1 MNRALTDEEYA
12 ATSQTLVRLAGL
24 VFDVSRRSAL
34 SVVVR
39 DRVERTGHASV
50 ASYLAWVES
59 TAGAAERQRL
69 LDTVTI
75 QETHFFRNLPQL
87 EALRSSVLPE
97 LVTRARSSG
106 RPLTIW
112 SAGCSTGEEPYTI
125 AMVLLGLFDTMG
137 PVPVRIVGTD
147 VSDSALAVARQG
159 IYAGR
164 TIELAE
170 PAAVE
175 RWFDRREDGSYSIS
189 PQVRELID
197 FSLQNLV
204 TDPPPFDAGEIDLVV
219 CRNVTI
225 YFGRETTKDLVGRF
239 HRGLTDGGYLLLGHA
254 ETLWQ
259 VSDAF
264 SLVPVGEAFIYR
276 KDAAPVRSR
285 RRPAPPAA
293 TPRPTRSPQ
302 PAAKRGVREV
312 LRAPVRLP
320 RRSAEPPA
328 PIPAVPVALPSPL
341 DDLAAAREML
351 AQGRYSE
358 ASSLAERST
367 AAQPMLVEG
376 YIVEGRAL
384 ANQGND
390 DGAIAALRKAVFL
403 DPRAGHAHFLLATT
417 LSRVGDPTGAALSF
431 HAAAETLPY
440 ASADTVAELLDG
452 RAVSDLIDLCR
463 QLATAA
469 SPPETETVGALADVD
484 PGGWRTL

>member
-1 MNRALTDEEYA
+1 MSRALTDEEYE
-12 ATSQTLVRLAGL
+12 ATSQTLIRLAGL

-39 DRVERTGHASV
+39 DRVERTRHGSV
-50 ASYLAWVES
+50 AEYLVWVES
-59 TAGAAERQRL
+59 PAGAAERQRL

-87 EALRSSVLPE
+87 DALRASVLPE
-97 LVTRARSSG
+97 LVARARTAG

-112 SAGCSTGEEPYTI
+112 SAGCSTGEEPYTL
-125 AMVLLGLFDTMG
+125 AMILLDLFDSMA
-137 PVPVRIVGTD
+137 PVPVNIIGTD
-147 VSDSALAVARQG
+147 VSESALTVAKQG
-159 IYAGR
+159 VYAGR

-175 RWFDRREDGSYSIS
+175 RWFDRQADGSYSVS
-189 PQVRELID
+189 QRVRDLVS
-197 FSLQNLV
+197 FQLQNLV
-204 TDPPPFDAGEIDLVV
+204 TEEPPFGSSEIDLVV

-225 YFGRETTKDLVGRF
+225 YFGRDTTKALVNRF
-239 HRGLTDGGYLLLGHA
+239 HRGLTGGGYLLLGHA

-276 KDAAPVRSR
+276 KDTAPIRSR
-285 RRPAPPAA
+285 R
-293 TPRPTRSPQ
+293 Q
-302 PAAKRGVREV
+302 PALVTIGPPPVTPSTRPPLKRAVRDV
-312 LRAPVRLP
+312 LLNPVRRP
-320 RRSAEPPA
+320 RRVEPERVA
-328 PIPAVPVALPSPL
+328 PRVPVPTPL
-341 DDLAAAREML
+341 DDLAAAKEL
-351 AQGRYSE
+351 LKKGRYAE
-358 ASSLAERST
+358 ASSLAERAT
-367 AAQPMLVEG
+367 AAQPMLVDG

-417 LSRVGDPTGAALSF
+417 LAKVGDPSGASLSF
-431 HAAAETLPY
+431 TAAAETLPD

-452 RAVSDLIDLCR
+452 RAVSDLVDLCR
-463 QLATAA
+463 QLASATGSIEAESVGEAA
-469 SPPETETVGALADVD
+469 EADQV
-484 PGGWRTL
+484 GWRVT

>member
-1 MNRALTDEEYA
+1 MSRVLTDEEYA
-12 ATSQTLVRLAGL
+12 ATSQTLARLAGL

-39 DRVERTGHASV
+39 DRVERTGHDSV
-50 ASYLAWVES
+50 VNYLWWVES
-59 TAGAAERQRL
+59 PAGAAERQRL

-87 EALRSSVLPE
+87 EALRATVLPE
-97 LVTRARSSG
+97 LITRARSSR

-112 SAGCSTGEEPYTI
+112 SAGCSTGEEPYTL
-125 AMVLLGLFDTMG
+125 AMLLLGLFDTLG
-137 PVPVRIVGTD
+137 QVPVRIIGTD
-147 VSDSALAVARQG
+147 VSDSALVVARQG

-175 RWFDRREDGSYSIS
+175 RWFDRRSDGSYSVS
-189 PQVRELID
+189 QQVRELVD
-197 FSLQNLV
+197 FRLQNLV
-204 TDPPPFDAGEIDLVV
+204 TDPPPLDAGEIDLVV

-225 YFGRETTKDLVGRF
+225 YFGRDTTKALVQRF
-239 HRGLTDGGYLLLGHA
+239 HRGLVEGGYLLLGHA

-276 KDAAPVRSR
+276 KDASPVRSR
-285 RRPAPPAA
+285 RQPAGPTTSRP
-293 TPRPTRSPQ
+293 PTASS
-302 PAAKRGVREV
+302 PAAKRGVRDV
-312 LRAPVRLP
+312 LRSPVRLP
-320 RRSAEPPA
+320 RRLPEPA
-328 PIPAVPVALPSPL
+328 PKTPVTPLPSPIE
-341 DDLAAAREML
+341 DLAAAREML

-358 ASSLAERST
+358 AASLAERST

-376 YIVEGRAL
+376 YVVEGRAL

-431 HAAAETLPY
+431 HAAAETLPF
-440 ASADTVAELLDG
+440 ASAETVAELLDG
-452 RAVSDLIDLCR
+452 RAVADLVDLCR
-463 QLATAA
+463 QLASTAT
-469 SPPETETVGALADVD
+469 PVETETVGASAEPDRV
-484 PGGWRTL
+484 GWRAP